1 MVPYGL
7 PRPARVLRLPRSVRG
22 YPCGV
27 IVCISPCTT
36 GWHIFVWVSPVQ
48 PTLPT
53 PTQIGAHCHVG
64 VMGQMT
70 TQNTTRLGHD
80 NRALSCAMVFDMT
93 QNALA
98 TAHPMTNELAT
109 LDQATQDKI
118 KQAVTASKAANTL
131 RAYQSDL
138 RQVANYLAETGHQH
152 LVRTDQANP
161 NRWQLVAPMSAPLVA
176 GYLVE
181 RSAQGVAVSS
191 LRRHVASL
199 SKWHQ
204 LAAQG
209 SGLDIA
215 NPCDTNLVRDT
226 MQGLRKSNART
237 PDKAPPILEHH
248 LVRMVK
254 SLDMLTLR
262 GHRDRALLLLGWCA
276 ALRRSELAKLNWDQV
291 QFVAG
296 QGLVITVQGAKTDH
310 AGEGQQVGVPYQNNP
325 ELCPVHAL
333 REWQEVAQADTT
345 QGPVF
350 TQIGK
355 HGNNLG
361 LAMSGQAVGN
371 VVAQVA
377 DQAQLEGFTA
387 HSLRA
392 GLATAAI
399 LAGRAEAEVMTTTR
413 HKSQAVFRG
422 YVRHAELLPKAASR
436 GLLA

>member
-1 MVPYGL
+1 MWAYFCGVSFVGVSTRWVVGL
-7 PRPARVLRLPRSVRG
+7 PT
-22 YPCGV
+22 CGQ
-27 IVCISPCTT
+27 IV
-36 GWHIFVWVSPVQ
+36 GR
-48 PTLPT
+48 
-53 PTQIGAHCHVG
+53 CHVG
-64 VMGQMT
+64 GHTQMS
-70 TQNTTRLGHD
+70 TQIPRVTGHD
-80 NRALSCAMVFDMT
+80 NRGLSWAKVLSMT
-93 QNALA
+93 QTTLATVPPSSNALG
-98 TAHPMTNELAT
+98 T

-118 KQAVTASKAANTL
+118 RAAVTASKAANTL

-138 RQVANYLAETGHQH
+138 RQVAAYLAETGHSD
-152 LVRTDQANP
+152 LVQPDTR
-161 NRWQLVAPMSAPLVA
+161 NRWQLAAPLSAPLVA

-181 RSAQGVAVSS
+181 RAAQGVAVSS
-191 LRRHVASL
+191 LRRHLASL

-215 NPCDTNLVRDT
+215 NPCDSPLVRDT
-226 MQGLRKSNART
+226 LQGLRKSNPRT

-248 LVRMVK
+248 LVRMVR
-254 SLDMLTLR
+254 SLDMLTAR

-276 ALRRSELAKLNWDQV
+276 ALRRSELANLTWDQV
-291 QFVAG
+291 QFVPG
-296 QGLVITVQGAKTDH
+296 QGLVVTVQGAKTDTT
-310 AGEGQQVGVPYQNNP
+310 GEGQQVGVPYQSNA
-325 ELCPVHAL
+325 ELCPVQAL
-333 REWQEVAQADTT
+333 RDWQQVCGTDTAS
-345 QGPVF
+345 GPVF

-361 LAMSGQAVGN
+361 LPMSGQAVGN

-377 DQAQLEGFTA
+377 AQADLEGFTA

-399 LAGRAEAEVMTTTR
+399 LAGRAEAEVMSTTR

>member
-1 MVPYGL
+1 
-7 PRPARVLRLPRSVRG
+7 
-22 YPCGV
+22 
-27 IVCISPCTT
+27 
-36 GWHIFVWVSPVQ
+36 
-48 PTLPT
+48 
-53 PTQIGAHCHVG
+53 
-64 VMGQMT
+64 
-70 TQNTTRLGHD
+70 
-80 NRALSCAMVFDMT
+80 MT
-93 QNALA
+93 QTTLA
-98 TAHPMTNELAT
+98 TVPPSSNALAT

-118 KQAVTASKAANTL
+118 RAAVTASKAANTL

-138 RQVANYLAETGHQH
+138 RQVAAYLAETGHSD
-152 LVRTDQANP
+152 LVQPDTR
-161 NRWQLVAPMSAPLVA
+161 NRWQLAAPLSAPLVA

-181 RSAQGVAVSS
+181 RAAQGVAVSS
-191 LRRHVASL
+191 LRRHLASL

-215 NPCDTNLVRDT
+215 NPCDSPLVRDT
-226 MQGLRKSNART
+226 LQGLRKSNPRT

-248 LVRMVK
+248 LVRMVR
-254 SLDMLTLR
+254 SLDMLTAR

-276 ALRRSELAKLNWDQV
+276 ALRRSELANLTWDQV
-291 QFVAG
+291 QFVPG
-296 QGLVITVQGAKTDH
+296 QGLVVTVQGAKTDTT
-310 AGEGQQVGVPYQNNP
+310 GEGQQVGVPYQSNA
-325 ELCPVHAL
+325 ELCPVQAL
-333 REWQEVAQADTT
+333 RDWQQVCGTDTAS
-345 QGPVF
+345 GPVF

-361 LAMSGQAVGN
+361 LPMSGQAVGN

-377 DQAQLEGFTA
+377 AQADLEGFTA

-399 LAGRAEAEVMTTTR
+399 LAGRAEAEVMSTTR

>member
-1 MVPYGL
+1 MGTET
-7 PRPARVLRLPRSVRG
+7 PRA
-22 YPCGV
+22 
-27 IVCISPCTT
+27 T
-36 GWHIFVWVSPVQ
+36 
-48 PTLPT
+48 
-53 PTQIGAHCHVG
+53 
-64 VMGQMT
+64 
-70 TQNTTRLGHD
+70 GHD
-80 NRALSCAMVFDMT
+80 NRGLSWAKVFDMT
-93 QNALA
+93 QNTLAIVPPSSSALG
-98 TAHPMTNELAT
+98 T

-118 KQAVTASKAANTL
+118 RSAVTASKAENTL
-131 RAYQSDL
+131 RAYRSDL
-138 RQVANYLAETGHQH
+138 RQVAAYLAETGHTS
-152 LVRTDQANP
+152 LVQPDPTSP
-161 NRWQLVAPMSAPLVA
+161 NRWQLVAPVSAPLVA

-181 RSAQGVAVSS
+181 RAAQGVAVSS
-191 LRRHVASL
+191 LRRHLASL

-215 NPCDTNLVRDT
+215 NPCEQPLVRDT
-226 MQGLRKSNART
+226 LQGLRKTNPRS

-248 LVRMVK
+248 LVRMVR
-254 SLDMLTLR
+254 SLDMLTCR

-276 ALRRSELAKLNWDQV
+276 ALRRSELANLTWDQV
-291 QFVAG
+291 QFVPG
-296 QGLVITVQGAKTDH
+296 QGLVITVHGAKTDST
-310 AGEGQQVGVPYQNNP
+310 GEGQQVGVPYQANP

-333 REWQEVAQADTT
+333 RDWQQVCGTDTT
-345 QGPVF
+345 SGPVF
-350 TQIGK
+350 TQIGR

-361 LAMSGQAVGN
+361 LPMSGQAVGN

-377 DQAQLEGFTA
+377 EQADLEGFTA